1 MLVKIERV
9 PQGYLIERAHSSSV
23 LPRDSFWAELTLVE
37 RPASQSFEEVGP
49 SARLHAILD
58 SAQPAAVDTDDYRDY
73 LAAKYS

>member
-9 PQGYLIERAHSSSV
+9 PQGYLIERSGASSA
-23 LPRDSFWAELTLVE
+23 LPKDSFWAELTPVE
-37 RPASQSFEEVGP
+37 SPASQVSEEISP

-58 SAQPAAVDTDDYRDY
+58 DAQPAAVDTDDYRDY